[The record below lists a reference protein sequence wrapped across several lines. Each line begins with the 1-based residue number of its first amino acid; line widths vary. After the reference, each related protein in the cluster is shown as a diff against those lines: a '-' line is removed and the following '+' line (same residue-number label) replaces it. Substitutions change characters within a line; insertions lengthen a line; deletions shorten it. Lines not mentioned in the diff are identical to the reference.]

1 MNKKTKLAIL
11 ISAVAAVVS
20 AVILIIVFWD
30 KLLSLCPCKKKATD
44 IWEEDAE
51 AWEEEA
57 EAEAEVAAEAEATAE
72 EFAEEAPVYSEEEQ
86 QDFADLE
93 PAAEEE

>member
-11 ISAVAAVVS
+11 IGAVAAVVS

-30 KLLSLCPCKKKATD
+30 KLLNLCPCKKKATD
-44 IWEEDAE
+44 IWEAD
-51 AWEEEA
+51 A
-57 EAEAEVAAEAEATAE
+57 EAEAEVKAEAEAVAE
-72 EFAEEAPVYSEEEQ
+72 ELAYSEEEQ

-93 PAAEEE
+93 TSAE

>member
-44 IWEEDAE
+44 

-86 QDFADLE
+86 QDFADLD

>member
-44 IWEEDAE
+44 QWAED
-51 AWEEEA
+51 A
-57 EAEAEVAAEAEATAE
+57 EAEAEVAAMADALA
-72 EFAEEAPVYSEEEQ
+72 YNEEEI

-93 PAAEEE
+93 PAAE

>member
-1 MNKKTKLAIL
+1 MNKKTKLAVL
-11 ISAVAAVVS
+11 IGAIAAVVS

-30 KLLSLCPCKKKATD
+30 KLLNLCPCKKKATD

-51 AWEEEA
+51 AEAEVKA
-57 EAEAEVAAEAEATAE
+57 EAEAVAE
-72 EFAEEAPVYSEEEQ
+72 ELAYSEEEQ

-93 PAAEEE
+93 TSAE